1 MGISSHNRS
10 GHHDRQLDS
19 KGRFSLLVDWRPPSG
34 ESIYFVKV
42 KVEGIPALRV
52 FTQRAFDRK
61 LADIDSADE
70 ATPAQRDRARGI
82 LFGASLESKVNDQ
95 GKLTIPKALAESH
108 GLTLPGAL
116 RLVGRGELFEIFTP
130 ENGDAI
136 LALEEETRQSDP
148 AIAAMLGF

>member
-1 MGISSHNRS
+1 MGTSSHNRS

-61 LADIDSADE
+61 LVDIDSADE

-82 LFGASLESKVNDQ
+82 LFGAALESKVNDQ